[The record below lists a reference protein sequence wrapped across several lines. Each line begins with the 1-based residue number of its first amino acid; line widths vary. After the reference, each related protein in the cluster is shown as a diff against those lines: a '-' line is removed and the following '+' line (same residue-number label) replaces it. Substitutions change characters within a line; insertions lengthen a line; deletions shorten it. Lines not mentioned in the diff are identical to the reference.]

1 MPFATTLYALVHT
14 VLERVGIVAPP
25 PASPTTDDA
34 SAPSSLVR
42 KRSRTDTTQSEG
54 DASDSEPESDGS
66 DGSPRFRGKGT
77 IGLVGGPGKK
87 KTDKKKGKPICA
99 AYNSK
104 KGCNAQKCMEDH
116 ICTSCYSKHSVL
128 GCDKKQQGARS

>member
-1 MPFATTLYALVHT
+1 MPFATTLYAHVHT
-14 VLERVGIVAPP
+14 VLERFGIVEATS
-25 PASPTTDDA
+25 AAQTTDNA
-34 SAPSSLVR
+34 STPSSLVR

-54 DASDSEPESDGS
+54 GASDSEPESDAS

-116 ICTSCYSKHSVL
+116 ICNSCYSKHSVL
-128 GCDKKQQGARS
+128 GCDKKQQAARS